1 MLNVFALALDIN
13 YDMFNKADIVLGK
26 DVTAYFEED
35 ICQPVWATI
44 IDPCGPGGGNPVV
57 KFFFNDHDHAWE
69 WFSQSGVGS
78 GEDAMEEFEAAE
90 SDVTVT

>member
-1 MLNVFALALDIN
+1 MLNVFALTLDIN
-13 YDMFNKADIVLGK
+13 YDMFKEADIVLGK

-35 ICQPVWATI
+35 ICPPAVAKI

-78 GEDAMEEFEAAE
+78 GEADLEEFELAQ
-90 SDVTVT
+90 SDVTVA